1 MQNGTGFPEQAVPGT
16 SPEPQQSIA
25 CEQTEDIRSHAVS
38 AGGCNR
44 RYWLTAGLLLV
55 TAQFL
60 PKPQF
65 RELW

>member
-1 MQNGTGFPEQAVPGT
+1 MQTATGSPEQAVAGA
-16 SPEPQQSIA
+16 SPEPQRSTA
-25 CEQTEDIRSHAVS
+25 CEHTEDIRSQAASV
-38 AGGCNR
+38 GGCSR

>member
-1 MQNGTGFPEQAVPGT
+1 MQNGTGFSEQAVQGT
-16 SPEPQQSIA
+16 SPEPQRSTA
-25 CEQTEDIRSHAVS
+25 CEPTEAIRSRTAS